1 MARSSLKFAQ
11 FIVLFACCL
20 CVSSCAFYYGP
31 REQVKAFANDKDDLI
46 LAISKKVEAAPTLA
60 GVAEAQKL
68 VDAKKDSLKAQRQA
82 IEDAR
87 PGMNSDWRSTLSR
100 SQSNDAEMLLM
111 ISVKLSTACKESCP
125 DVDKKFREVKDAFL
139 KATKL
144 PGEI

>member
-1 MARSSLKFAQ
+1 M
-11 FIVLFACCL
+11 
-20 CVSSCAFYYGP
+20 
-31 REQVKAFANDKDDLI
+31 I

-82 IEDAR
+82 IDAAS
-87 PGMNSDWRSTLSR
+87 PGMNSDWRSTLAE
-100 SQSNDAEMLLM
+100 SQANDRKMFEM
-111 ISVKLSTACKESCP
+111 ISVKLGTACKDSCE
-125 DVDKKFREVKDAFL
+125 DVRKKFDDVEDSFN